1 MKDKDYTILGRFR
14 KDARMSLTKMSRKT
28 RIPVSTIYDR
38 MKKMDENGIIEKKT
52 ALVDFRKIGYEIK
65 SLMLLETDKD
75 DKKEVQRFLQNYTN
89 VNGISRINNGF
100 DFFVEAIFKS
110 IEGFDEFLKELKTF
124 DIVTKKEFFVMEDV
138 QKETYLTHQEN
149 LGLRK

>member
-38 MKKMDENGIIEKKT
+38 MKKMDKNGIIQKKT

>member
-38 MKKMDENGIIEKKT
+38 MKKMDENGIIHKKT

>member
-38 MKKMDENGIIEKKT
+38 MKKMDENGIIQKKT

>member
-38 MKKMDENGIIEKKT
+38 MKKMDENGIIQKKT
-52 ALVDFRKIGYEIK
+52 ALIDFRKIGYEIK